1 MSTVALAPE
10 VRTGLP
16 APLPIP
22 PPITPPARP
31 LNRLSFMAKFVRN
44 PLLVLPQAVYEQ
56 DAVPF
61 PGKVPIIWITEPNLI
76 KAVLLDQRDSFGKI
90 VQTRILGPLLGK
102 GILTSEGSEWKW
114 QRQTSAPMFR
124 HNELMTFV
132 PTFVSATRGLMAR
145 WQQFPSGSVHE
156 IERDMTKVTFDVISA
171 TLLPSADAT
180 VGSAVE
186 ASAGRFQKAGAWA
199 LLYAVANAPKWL
211 PRPHRRSQ
219 QEAVDMLRSSV
230 AAMLREREAEPQTRD
245 DLMHRLM
252 TARHPETGQPMNE
265 EQLIDN
271 LLTFYLAGHD
281 TTAKA
286 LTWTLYLLARSPE
299 WTAALKDEIRRVT
312 GGGAVTAEQIDKLV
326 LTQQVIKES
335 MRLYPPVPVMS
346 RQAVTDTALGPYAV
360 QAGASIVIPI
370 YALHRHKRRWADP
383 DVFDPM
389 RFTPDKEKHLSR
401 YQYMPFGAGPRICIG
416 MAFAMIEATAILAT
430 ILQSARFEL
439 AEAAEPMP
447 LARVTLV
454 PKGGM
459 RLKVW
464 RD

>member
-156 IERDMTKVTFDVISA
+156 IERDRTKITFDVISA

-186 ASAGRFQKAGAWA
+186 ASAGRFRTC
-199 LLYAVANAPKWL
+199 N
-211 PRPHRRSQ
+211 
-219 QEAVDMLRSSV
+219 
-230 AAMLREREAEPQTRD
+230 
-245 DLMHRLM
+245 
-252 TARHPETGQPMNE
+252 
-265 EQLIDN
+265 
-271 LLTFYLAGHD
+271 
-281 TTAKA
+281 
-286 LTWTLYLLARSPE
+286 
-299 WTAALKDEIRRVT
+299 
-312 GGGAVTAEQIDKLV
+312 
-326 LTQQVIKES
+326 
-335 MRLYPPVPVMS
+335 
-346 RQAVTDTALGPYAV
+346 
-360 QAGASIVIPI
+360 
-370 YALHRHKRRWADP
+370 
-383 DVFDPM
+383 
-389 RFTPDKEKHLSR
+389 
-401 YQYMPFGAGPRICIG
+401 
-416 MAFAMIEATAILAT
+416 
-430 ILQSARFEL
+430 
-439 AEAAEPMP
+439 
-447 LARVTLV
+447 
-454 PKGGM
+454 
-459 RLKVW
+459 W
-464 RD
+464 RT